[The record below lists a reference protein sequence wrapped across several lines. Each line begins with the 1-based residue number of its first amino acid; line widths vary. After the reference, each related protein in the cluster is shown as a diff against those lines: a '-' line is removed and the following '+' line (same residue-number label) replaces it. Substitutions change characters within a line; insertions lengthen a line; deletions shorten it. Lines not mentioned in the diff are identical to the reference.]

1 MATAKDPFA
10 EFKGKQTLTER
21 EVKLLLKRMNEGK
34 INPSQLRD
42 NGYALTPDQ
51 VEKGRAWL
59 TNLWITPRGVERKNN
74 PYGYRETS
82 ILRSFKTI
90 RLAGVFDAT
99 PPGWKVMFGPSQKLY
114 IPYYKVV
121 GDGNSFEYYVQGGE
135 IHLG

>member
-90 RLAGVFDAT
+90 RLADVVDTSFYRAT
-99 PPGWKVMFGPSQKLY
+99 RRFYVPVY
-114 IPYYKVV
+114 EVV
-121 GDGNSFEYYVQGGE
+121 GKDDSFMYYLSGGK
-135 IHLG
+135 INIVG